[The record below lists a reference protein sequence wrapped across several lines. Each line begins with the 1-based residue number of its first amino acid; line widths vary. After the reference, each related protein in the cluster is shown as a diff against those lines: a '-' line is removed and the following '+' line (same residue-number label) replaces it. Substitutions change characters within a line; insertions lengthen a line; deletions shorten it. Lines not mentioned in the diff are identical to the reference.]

1 MAELVTPLAIEVRG
15 ISKRFGDETDGL
27 LALDSCSF
35 DVAQGEFV
43 SIVGPSGCGKST
55 MLRLIADLLQPSTGS
70 IVVNQQSARDARL
83 ARDIGVVFQNP
94 VLYQWRSVR
103 RNVELPLE
111 VMNLRKE
118 ERRRL
123 ADQMLELV
131 GLEEFADG
139 YPWELSGGMQQRVSI
154 ARALSFS
161 PDILLM
167 DEPFGA
173 LDELTRER
181 MNAELQRI
189 WSTTNATVLFITHSI
204 AEAVFL
210 SDRVMVMSPR
220 PGKMDLTTEIPLPR
234 PRGRLRPCGRHRAL
248 PTNNR
253 GSDRT
258 QGHSCRLRRGR
269 GFPDVLRI
277 DSAAAPRSDVLG

>member
-1 MAELVTPLAIEVRG
+1 MAELATPTAIEVRG

-55 MLRLIADLLQPSTGS
+55 MLRLIADLLEPTTGS

-83 ARDIGVVFQNP
+83 ARDIGVVFQSP

-111 VMNLRKE
+111 VMSIRKE

-123 ADQMLELV
+123 ANEMLELV

-139 YPWELSGGMQQRVSI
+139 YPWQLSGGMQQRVSI

-161 PDILLM
+161 PEILLM

-220 PGKMDLTTEIPLPR
+220 PGKMVLNTEIPLPR
-234 PRGRLRPCGRHRAL
+234 PRGEETRESDDFFHLITEVRAGLRE
-248 PTNNR
+248 
-253 GSDRT
+253 
-258 QGHSCRLRRGR
+258 
-269 GFPDVLRI
+269 
-277 DSAAAPRSDVLG
+277 